1 MVIGYGL
8 LVIEKLKRWK
18 GEKVNNNGYWLWVI
32 GYWKIEKVKSLK
44 INNVV
49 ILASV
54 TRVHSHHYF
63 ISSVSLS
70 FPLPFLDEPS
80 VGLRP
85 SDYGGGARGEASLC
99 SLTAPSLHGR
109 AGGESLGVRGE
120 GLLCVQS
127 YNIQEAKS
135 SFSRNIPARAS
146 NYF

>member
-8 LVIEKLKRWK
+8 LVIEKVKSWK
-18 GEKVNNNGYWLWVI
+18 V
-32 GYWKIEKVKSLK
+32 EKVKSLK

-63 ISSVSLS
+63 ISFVSLS

-85 SDYGGGARGEASLC
+85 SDYGGG
-99 SLTAPSLHGR
+99 
-109 AGGESLGVRGE
+109 VRGE
-120 GLLCVQS
+120 GLLCV
-127 YNIQEAKS
+127 
-135 SFSRNIPARAS
+135 P
-146 NYF
+146 